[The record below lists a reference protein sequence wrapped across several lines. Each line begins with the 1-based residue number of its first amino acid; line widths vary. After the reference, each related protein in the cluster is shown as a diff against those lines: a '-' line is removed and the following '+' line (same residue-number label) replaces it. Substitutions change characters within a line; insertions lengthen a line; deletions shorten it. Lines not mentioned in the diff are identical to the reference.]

1 MVDAPRDLEIAA
13 QRVDAE
19 VRVVLQTL
27 ALHGG
32 DPCVGIDPDAGGGI
46 HAAIGR
52 CGRRCAWCRRLGAG
66 HCAGAEC
73 SDGNR
78 AWQSA
83 RKRRA
88 HAQAFC
94 ATEQAAV
101 AAAACFAFAIATLIR
116 ASSGTPFLTAVISAR
131 IEIAISGGV
140 RLPM

>member
-1 MVDAPRDLEIAA
+1 MVDAPRDLEVTA

-32 DPCVGIDPDAGGGI
+32 DPCVGMDPDARGGV

-52 CGRRCAWCRRLGAG
+52 CCGRRARRRRLSEGRCTSAEHRGCDGA
-66 HCAGAEC
+66 
-73 SDGNR
+73 S
-78 AWQSA
+78 QSA

-88 HAQAFC
+88 DAHAFC